1 MRQRLPLILSITA
14 LIVAML
20 GWTGVGEATRNAL
33 VPKKNSVGTQHIK
46 NGSIKMED
54 LAADTQQA
62 LRGERGKKG
71 KSGAKGD
78 RGEKGQPGPKGKRG
92 YEGRVGL
99 TGKRGEKGLRGIKG
113 PKGAK
118 GARGISGGGSTFLL
132 EQRLLGKVRDVS
144 FDVSSVES
152 DVSGL
157 ESCVN
162 SQFSKIKYGWN
173 SSSWPGIIS
182 C

>member
-46 NGSIKMED
+46 NGSILMED

-62 LRGERGKKG
+62 LRGDRGKKG
-71 KSGAKGD
+71 KPGAKGD
-78 RGEKGQPGPKGKRG
+78 RGAKGQLGPKGKRG
-92 YEGRVGL
+92 YEGRVGP

-118 GARGISGGGSTFLL
+118 GAQGISGGGSTFLL
-132 EQRLLGKVRDVS
+132 EQRLLGKVREVGNDVYYLKTCVNKG
-144 FDVSSVES
+144 FSSVRS
-152 DVSGL
+152 AWSY
-157 ESCVN
+157 SY
-162 SQFSKIKYGWN
+162 SPSISKCY
-173 SSSWPGIIS
+173 
-182 C
+182 

>member
-71 KSGAKGD
+71 KPGAKGE
-78 RGEKGQPGPKGKRG
+78 RGKKGKPGAKGKRG

-99 TGKRGEKGLRGIKG
+99 PGKRGAKG
-113 PKGAK
+113 PRGAK
-118 GARGISGGGSTFLL
+118 GAQGISGDGSTFLL
-132 EQRLLGKVRDVS
+132 EQRLLAKVRGVDSDVWHLKNCVNQG
-144 FDVSSVES
+144 FSSVKS
-152 DVSGL
+152 AWSYSYPL
-157 ESCVN
+157 SINTCR
-162 SQFSKIKYGWN
+162 
-173 SSSWPGIIS
+173 
-182 C
+182 